1 MNSILDHTLDLD
13 VVMGEMR
20 RMKAMNIS
28 ALACPHSVPLGRDCA
43 GVREDLLENEM
54 QLSGEAVAQVAQ
66 RGGHAPSLQTA
77 KVKLDGAVSTDGAVG
92 VPVQCRGLDWVAFT
106 GPF

>member
-1 MNSILDHTLDLD
+1 MLGM
-13 VVMGEMR
+13 VQEAGE
-20 RMKAMNIS
+20 N
-28 ALACPHSVPLGRDCA
+28 SVPLGRDCA

-92 VPVQCRGLDWVAFT
+92 VPVQCRGV
-106 GPF
+106 GPDGLEGSLPTLRVL